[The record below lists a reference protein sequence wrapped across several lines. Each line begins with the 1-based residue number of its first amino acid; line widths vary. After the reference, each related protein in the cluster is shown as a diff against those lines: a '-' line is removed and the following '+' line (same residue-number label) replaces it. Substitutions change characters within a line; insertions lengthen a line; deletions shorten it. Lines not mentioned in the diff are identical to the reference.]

1 MSTPPRPGG
10 RPWRAPDPVTGR
22 TERRRPRDPA
32 PVGEALDRVLAGLGA
47 PCADVLA
54 AVFERWSV
62 LAGRP
67 LADHAVPASLERG
80 VLTVVVDDPAWAT
93 EARYRAAT
101 LRARCTTELGP
112 GVVLAVEVRVRR
124 R

>member
-1 MSTPPRPGG
+1 M
-10 RPWRAPDPVTGR
+10 
-22 TERRRPRDPA
+22 
-32 PVGEALDRVLAGLGA
+32 GEALDRVLAGLGA
-47 PCADVLA
+47 PAGDILA

-67 LADHAVPASLERG
+67 LADHAVPARLERG

-93 EARYRAAT
+93 EARYRAAA
-101 LRARCTTELGP
+101 LRGRCATELGP